1 MIFIKA
7 FAKVYFT
14 LCFHSILLFAMIC
27 SFGIS
32 LDPYAPPEH
41 NLAFLMFTILPIL
54 YWTWAYLTRNED
66 IGFWQI
72 F

>member
-7 FAKVYFT
+7 FAEVYFT
-14 LCFHSILLFAMIC
+14 LCFHSLLFFAMIC

-41 NLAFLMFTILPIL
+41 NLAFLMLSLLPIL
-54 YWTWAYLTRNED
+54 YWYWAYLTRNEETKL
-66 IGFWQI
+66 WQE